1 MPASSRSVSAWTPGA
16 PRTPSQTGS
25 ARRVGNVYN
34 FNNMAEQAT
43 FQRVQRVN
51 KGVAIKRAAKR

>member
-1 MPASSRSVSAWTPGA
+1 MSSSSRSVSAWTPGVL
-16 PRTPSQTGS
+16 RTPSPGGS
-25 ARRVGNVYN
+25 TRVGNVYN

-51 KGVAIKRAAKR
+51 KGVAIKRSAQR